1 MSAECDQLPES
12 KSAIMT
18 LWSSQAEQM
27 SRLLDHTTDRKVL
40 QPAMLMLSQLKWD
53 ITSMI
58 AETSEAWFTGLP
70 NDARIQ
76 NVIESDFSKLQRRF
90 DRL

>member
-40 QPAMLMLSQLKWD
+40 QPAMLMLSQLKWLRD
-53 ITSMI
+53 RARTPDMS
-58 AETSEAWFTGLP
+58 LP
-70 NDARIQ
+70 FYPEGPEGD
-76 NVIESDFSKLQRRF
+76 E
-90 DRL
+90 